1 MNASAKFE
9 AGSALH
15 DLDTSVISTEYS
27 DASLSSCRHS
37 LLCGGMSFPP
47 TPAESTVEAEGGVE
61 QPTPRATDVGATL
74 RQREE
79 RPRKV
84 VDRGGRKSSGSG
96 SQGGGLAATV
106 KNSSAFE
113 DVVSIDGLREIRRSS
128 LNRTLTVKE
137 RVQKMQNEIEKVDL
151 QRKRSSS
158 RIGLESSDPGAQRS
172 GLKLSSSATDL
183 RSAKGV
189 LRRWNLPVATAEQ
202 QVGPVKA
209 ACARGAVRSAS
220 EANLSASVCD
230 VVAKEGGSKGEGEN
244 PTRVKEL
251 SVTCSALSRQ
261 LAKSRFEHESS
272 VDDLRR
278 SHVSELQRL
287 EQKHLGLTMQ
297 RDAELK
303 TARKELHRVRSE
315 ARLQIAKARA
325 SCQRELA
332 DALGTATSLCSA
344 ISNARLQASKGGG

>member
-84 VDRGGRKSSGSG
+84 VDRGGRKSSGSS

-172 GLKLSSSATDL
+172 LKLSASATDL

-230 VVAKEGGSKGEGEN
+230 VVAKEGESKGEGEH
-244 PTRVKEL
+244 PTRIKEL

-261 LAKSRFEHESS
+261 LATSRFDHEAS

-278 SHVSELQRL
+278 AHVSELQRL